1 VAATPASDP
10 RPPGGKNGLAPL
22 VVALAP
28 WAVTAAV
35 ATAWLSSQ
43 PRKLP
48 EQPPKPPGLS
58 EERVDTPEHF
68 EELEPGRGRIA
79 RTPFHI
85 PWAGW
90 KDILWRT
97 YREIGADR
105 LQAVSGSITF
115 YALLSLFPALGVFVS
130 VYGLVADVAAVQ
142 SQLLALSNVFP
153 GDVLSIVG
161 DQMIRLATERSSN
174 LSLAFVVSLLI
185 SIWSANAGMK
195 SLFEGLNV
203 AYDEVEQRNFFLR
216 TAMTYGFTL
225 AFLTFVTLVSGL
237 MVAAPLLLQAAR
249 LRTDWLLGA
258 RWVVLFAVVV
268 TTFSIV
274 YRYGPCRRRAQ
285 WRWVTWGAVVAAAIW
300 LAGSAGFSWW
310 VNTVFR
316 IQATYGSLGA
326 VIGLML
332 WVYFSVM
339 VVLMGAELNAE
350 IEHQTAQDSTVGP
363 PKPMG
368 ERGAAMADTVGL
380 PFVGVRKGVGILW
393 GDTRRQVRNL
403 VGRPRPDEASE
414 TRPQAPPAAPPGLPR
429 SGG

>member
-1 VAATPASDP
+1 VVASPASNP
-10 RPPGGKNGLAPL
+10 SPPGWKNGLAPL
-22 VVALAP
+22 VIALAP

-35 ATAWLSSQ
+35 AAAWLSSQ

-48 EQPPKPPGLS
+48 EQTPKPPGLS
-58 EERVDTPEHF
+58 EERIDTPEHF

-79 RTPFHI
+79 RAPLHI
-85 PWAGW
+85 PWRGW

-97 YREIGADR
+97 YREINHDR
-105 LQAVSGSITF
+105 LQAVAGSITF
-115 YALLSLFPALGVFVS
+115 YVLLSIFPALGVFVS
-130 VYGLVADVAAVQ
+130 VYGLMANVAAVQ
-142 SQLLALSNVFP
+142 AQLDALALIFP
-153 GDVLSIVG
+153 SDVLRIVG
-161 DQMIRLATERSSN
+161 DQMMRLATERGSN
-174 LSLAFVVSLLI
+174 LSLAFFISLLI

-195 SLFEGLNV
+195 ALFEGLNV
-203 AYDEVEQRNFFLR
+203 AYDEIEKRNFFLR
-216 TAMTYGFTL
+216 TALTYAFTL
-225 AFLTFVTLVSGL
+225 AFLAFITLVSGL
-237 MVAAPLLLQAAR
+237 MVAAPLLLKAAH

-258 RWVVLFAVVV
+258 RWVVLFAIVVG
-268 TTFSIV
+268 TFSIV

-285 WRWVTWGAVVAAAIW
+285 WRWVTWGAVVAAMIW

-350 IEHQTAQDSTVGP
+350 IEHQTAQDSTVGA

-380 PFVGVRKGVGILW
+380 PFIGVRKGLKMLM
-393 GDTRRQVRNL
+393 GDAGRQVRNL
-403 VGRPRPDEASE
+403 VRRPAPVDASG

-429 SGG
+429 SGD